1 MSAQLLSMDVHSR
14 GSQDRV
20 IGEEKGEEAETDQTR
35 PDGTYDLGILLL
47 LRTIRPQHG
56 FSLINS
62 HTSPLNDLKVFQAG
76 YNLAFNPGNQLE
88 TDRTFGA
95 YEKVTPTEYS
105 TPSLIVTAR
114 QLLNVHALVS

>member
-1 MSAQLLSMDVHSR
+1 MVKSIRRSDR
-14 GSQDRV
+14 GRANGGSKRRT
-20 IGEEKGEEAETDQTR
+20 K
-35 PDGTYDLGILLL
+35 PDLVTYDLGVLFLLG
-47 LRTIRPQHG
+47 TIRPQHG

-62 HTSPLNDLKVFQAG
+62 HTSPLDDLKVFQSG

-105 TPSLIVTAR
+105 TPSLIVTER
-114 QLLNVHALVS
+114 QLLKPKVPGQLTY

>member
-1 MSAQLLSMDVHSR
+1 VERKEGMKQGRIKSDV
-14 GSQDRV
+14 V
-20 IGEEKGEEAETDQTR
+20 
-35 PDGTYDLGILLL
+35 TYDLGVLLL
-47 LRTIRPQHG
+47 LGTIRPQHG

-62 HTSPLNDLKVFQAG
+62 HTSPLDDLEVFQPR

-88 TDRTFGA
+88 TDRTLGA

-114 QLLNVHALVS
+114 QLLVPGAS